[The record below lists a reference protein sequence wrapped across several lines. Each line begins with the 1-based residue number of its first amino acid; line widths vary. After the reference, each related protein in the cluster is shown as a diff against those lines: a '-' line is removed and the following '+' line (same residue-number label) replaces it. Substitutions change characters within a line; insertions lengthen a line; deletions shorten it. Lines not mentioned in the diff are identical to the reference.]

1 MQEKVKVLVAD
12 DNGMTREMMHQG
24 LGRMEEVQV
33 VGLAANGQE
42 AVELLRK
49 YQPDILVLDLV
60 MPVLDGVGVLE
71 EIKRLPGKHPISW

>member
-33 VGLAANGQE
+33 VGLAANGRRQWKCC
-42 AVELLRK
+42 ANSSR
-49 YQPDILVLDLV
+49 
-60 MPVLDGVGVLE
+60 
-71 EIKRLPGKHPISW
+71 ISWCWIW